1 MLVCTVLLTAVA
13 THAQARKQPA
23 RQAPDTEELE
33 SALGRAADAQAAG
46 RYAQAA
52 AAYAQATALDPNTA
66 EIWANRGLMEYFA
79 RDFPGSEKSLS
90 HAVSLKPSL
99 FSPHFFLGLDELE
112 LGYPELALRHLD
124 RAHAIEPADAQTA
137 SALGRAYVAL
147 GKPRLAAASY
157 KAATNLA
164 PDNDRA
170 WYGLGAASIA
180 VIEQDGE
187 TLSSRSSDSPWA
199 RALYADDLLAQ
210 GRTAEAIDIYRA
222 IAKSSSP
229 MERAIL
235 RATLQ
240 HTRDAP
246 ENGDEA
252 LPPSAWD
259 SLLATLSPDSSQ
271 PLPSPTCNAA
281 ASEKPRTPAGNPT
294 APASNPAARAAAQHL
309 RMACLFW
316 ARDLAAASAA
326 AGDRLKSAPGDSE
339 ALFWSVKAN
348 EQEAVRALARFE
360 QLAPRSAPTFD
371 LLGDLYRRRAR
382 PDAALLEYKK
392 ALGIAP
398 RDPDALLGQAA
409 SLLALGRADDAIAAA
424 GIGLADR
431 PDDPRLNMI
440 GSEALV
446 DRHRFSEAEPHLRSA
461 LRSIG
466 SAPRPQPGYV
476 ALAARAHALLGRV
489 EAETGNLDQAIA
501 EMTLGLP
508 SDTDGSLS
516 FQLSRLYRRKGD
528 PKQARAAEH
537 RAQTLQA
544 RRREHAVTAVQG
556 SADALPEVQ
565 P

>member
-13 THAQARKQPA
+13 TQAQTRKQNTSTT
-23 RQAPDTEELE
+23 PDTGELE
-33 SALGRAADAQAAG
+33 LALGRATGAQAAG
-46 RYAQAA
+46 RYAEAA
-52 AAYAQATALDPNTA
+52 AAYAQATALRPNMA
-66 EIWANRGLMEYFA
+66 EIWANRGLMEHFA
-79 RDFPGSEKSLS
+79 RDFPSSEKSLS
-90 HAVSLKPSL
+90 HAVALKPSL
-99 FSPHFFLGLDELE
+99 FSPHLFLGLDALE
-112 LGYPELALRHLD
+112 LGRPELALRHLD
-124 RAHAIEPADAQTA
+124 RAHALQPADAQTE

-147 GKPRLAAASY
+147 GKPRPAAAAY
-157 KAATNLA
+157 RAATNLA

-180 VIEQDGE
+180 VIEQDGQ
-187 TLSSRSSDSPWA
+187 TLSSHATDSPWA

-210 GRTAEAIDIYRA
+210 GRAAEAIDIYRA
-222 IAKSSSP
+222 IVKSSSSA
-229 MERAIL
+229 ERATL
-235 RATLQ
+235 RATLR
-240 HTRDAP
+240 HTR
-246 ENGDEA
+246 NA
-252 LPPSAWD
+252 LESSEGAVPPPAWD
-259 SLLATLSPDSSQ
+259 TLLATLSPDAAQ
-271 PLPSPTCNAA
+271 PLASPTCTAA
-281 ASEKPRTPAGNPT
+281 PAPEKPRTPPPN
-294 APASNPAARAAAQHL
+294 PASPAAQHL

-316 ARDLAAASAA
+316 AGNAFAASEA
-326 AGDRLKSAPGDSE
+326 AGDRLQIAPGDPE

-348 EQEAVRALARFE
+348 EQEAVRALERFE

-371 LLGDLYRRRAR
+371 LLGDLDRRRAR
-382 PDAALLEYKK
+382 PDAALLEYNK
-392 ALGIAP
+392 ALSIAP
-398 RDPDALLGQAA
+398 RDPDAHLGQAA
-409 SLLALGRADDAIAAA
+409 SLLALGRADEAIASVEV
-424 GIGLADR
+424 GLTDS
-431 PDDPRLNMI
+431 PEDPRLNMI

-466 SAPRPQPGYV
+466 SAPRPQPGYG

-489 EAETGNLDQAIA
+489 EAEAGNLDGAIA

-528 PKQARAAEH
+528 LEQARAAEH

-556 SADALPEVQ
+556 NAEALPELQ